1 MAAREYVAEHRGIAA
16 RRAAGTALRR
26 SPCEMP
32 ATVETPVPMQPA
44 HAPYGLQIPE
54 DGRFYEHAM
63 PTAVIVD
70 DSPLIRVQLRQIF
83 GRIGVTVAGEGAS
96 GSQLQALYE
105 QHRPDLV
112 TLDIVMPGKDGVT
125 AAIDLLRAH
134 PAARIVMC
142 TSLTSRDKIVACQRA
157 GVRHYLLKPFD
168 AARAEQIFQLVLQ
181 APAAGGAGTA
191 P

>member
-1 MAAREYVAEHRGIAA
+1 
-16 RRAAGTALRR
+16 
-26 SPCEMP
+26 
-32 ATVETPVPMQPA
+32 
-44 HAPYGLQIPE
+44 
-54 DGRFYEHAM
+54 M

-70 DSPLIRVQLRQIF
+70 DSPLIRGQLRQIL
-83 GRIGVTVAGEGAS
+83 GRIGVTVVGEGAS

-105 QHRPDLV
+105 QHCPDLV

-181 APAAGGAGTA
+181 APVAGGSGTA